1 MSLYSVGDF
10 LFSIVLGVAW
20 ASNDETRLVKTL
32 FTGYNKVVR
41 PVNHFK
47 DPVVVT
53 VGLQL
58 IQLISVVGSRVT
70 HNIASSVL
78 RVTVINCLNTFIN
91 IHRMRSTRLSA
102 ATCDSNRFDTSLHV
116 RSSDTIKKKKRL
128 WTHHHIA
135 ENLNHGLIKMSKKR
149 MGKHTTSCFQLQ
161 IINAPNVRR

>member
-116 RSSDTIKKKKRL
+116 RSSDTIKKKK
-128 WTHHHIA
+128 HHHIA

>member
-10 LFSIVLGVAW
+10 LFFIVLGVAW
-20 ASNDETRLVKTL
+20 ASFDETRLVKTL

-70 HNIASSVL
+70 HNITPSVL
-78 RVTVINCLNTFIN
+78 RFTVINCLNTFIN

-102 ATCDSNRFDTSLHV
+102 ATCDSNRFDTSLHFC
-116 RSSDTIKKKKRL
+116 SSDTIKKKDF
-128 WTHHHIA
+128 
-135 ENLNHGLIKMSKKR
+135 G
-149 MGKHTTSCFQLQ
+149 HTIILQRTSIMF
-161 IINAPNVRR
+161 